1 MSILN
6 LALKTTGRCLN
17 IYARIS
23 PKKAGAAGLNLFCLP
38 FSKRLKTHQRDFLQ
52 SARYKTIDFNGKRI
66 QIYRWGQGSRTAL
79 FVHGWAS
86 HSYRWKNYIESL
98 MENDYTVYAFDAP
111 SHGMSQG
118 RMLTLPIYS
127 DIIHTLVQEIGPL
140 QGIVGHSFGG
150 YAIIN
155 WLKNHPQPMDLKT
168 VIMAAPGE
176 VEDFMTM
183 YKEKLGLSKH
193 ISQMIDQEFEFRIQ
207 KKPAD
212 FSALLLAKNFDYPC
226 LIIHDEGDRDTD
238 YRYSEKLNRVWKG
251 SRLQLTQGL
260 GHSLKSAE
268 VTQSVID
275 FLCA

>member
-17 IYARIS
+17 LYARIS

-38 FSKRLKTHQRDFLQ
+38 FSKKLKTHQRDFLLP
-52 SARYKTIDFNGKRI
+52 ARYKTLDFNGKRI

-86 HSYRWKNYIESL
+86 HSFRWKNYIESL
-98 MENDYTVYAFDAP
+98 IENDYTVYAFDAP

-118 RMLTLPIYS
+118 RMLTLPMYS
-127 DIIHTLVQEIGPL
+127 EIIHKIVLDIRSL
-140 QGIVGHSFGG
+140 QSIIGHSFGG

-155 WLKNHPQPMDLKT
+155 WLNNHPQQKDFKA

-193 ISQMIDQEFEFRIQ
+193 ASHRIDKEFESRIQ

-212 FSALLLAKNFDYPC
+212 FSALLLAKDFSYPC
-226 LIIHDEGDRDTD
+226 LIIHDEGDCDTD
-238 YRYSEKLNRVWKG
+238 YKYSEKLNQVWKG
-251 SRLQLTQGL
+251 SQLHITQGL
-260 GHSLKSAE
+260 GHRLKSNE
-268 VTQSVID
+268 VTRKVIE
-275 FLCA
+275 FLV